1 MKDSKLRYVIREKVK
16 RLIKEE
22 KFEYESVEE
31 SDADPQPEVKKAI
44 ERFREMDPEER
55 RTNNLLYWLI
65 GKRAGTPP
73 YKMSQED
80 AQYSDD
86 GGTQETAC
94 ANCEFLY
101 QKTTSGKYICSQ
113 IRGEVRPEGWCNRW
127 KLADTIKENG
137 E

>member
-1 MKDSKLRYVIREKVK
+1 MKDSKLRYIVREKVK

-22 KFEYESVEE
+22 KFEYKSVEQE
-31 SDADPQPEVKKAI
+31 ADPQPEVQEAI
-44 ERFREMDPEER
+44 ERFREMDPEDR
-55 RTNNLLYWLI
+55 NTNVLLYWLI
-65 GKRAGTPP
+65 GKSGTPP
-73 YKMSQED
+73 YKMSRED

-127 KLADTIKENG
+127 KLADTIEENS

>member
-1 MKDSKLRYVIREKVK
+1 MKNSKLRYIVREKVK
-16 RLIKEE
+16 RLIKEK
-22 KFEYESVEE
+22 KFEYKSVEQE
-31 SDADPQPEVKKAI
+31 ADPQPEVQEAI
-44 ERFREMDPEER
+44 EQFREMDPEDR
-55 RTNNLLYWLI
+55 NTNVLLYWLI
-65 GKRAGTPP
+65 GTEGTPP

-86 GGTQETAC
+86 AGTQEAAC

-101 QKTTSGKYICSQ
+101 QKTTNGKYICSQ

-127 KLADTIKENG
+127 KLADTIEENG